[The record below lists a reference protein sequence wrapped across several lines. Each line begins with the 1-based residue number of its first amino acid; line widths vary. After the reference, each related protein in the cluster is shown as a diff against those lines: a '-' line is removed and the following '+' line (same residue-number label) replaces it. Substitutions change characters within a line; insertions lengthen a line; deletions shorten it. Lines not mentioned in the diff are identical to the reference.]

1 MIGSALKKMA
11 RENGMTVQGGV
22 AYGSLRGFAA
32 TLSEGSGYKK
42 IDFAVN
48 FPDPAGRVALMD
60 LMGGMNLRKE
70 YRVIQLGNNA
80 KCIQVTFHDTIGTM
94 KKIHAFLDW
103 FIPLLKEHG
112 ATGADICSEC
122 GMPVENPI
130 WAQVNGVCYPLH
142 ETCAQRVQA
151 AVEADNTRRI
161 EEDTGNYLT
170 GTLGALLGAAIGA
183 VVWALVLNAG
193 YVASLVGLLIG
204 WLADKGYNLCKG
216 KQGKGKVAIL
226 IVAIVLGVVLGTL
239 GADVMTLASMIS
251 SGELYGFT
259 YGEIP
264 MLMMLLLQEDTGYLS
279 ATISNIGTGLLFA
292 GLGVFFILR
301 QTAKDVSGSRFRA
314 MK

>member
-11 RENGMTVQGGV
+11 RENGMTVHGGV

-60 LMGGMNLRKE
+60 LMSGMNLRKE
-70 YRVIQLGNNA
+70 YRVLQLANNA
-80 KCIQVTFHDTIGTM
+80 KCIQITFHDTIGTM
-94 KKIHAFLDW
+94 KKIQAFLDW
-103 FIPLLKEHG
+103 FIPLLQEHG
-112 ATGADICSEC
+112 ATAANICTEC
-122 GMPVENPI
+122 GMPMDTAHWV
-130 WAQVNGVCYPLH
+130 QVNGVCYPLH
-142 ETCAQRVQA
+142 ESCAQRVQN
-151 AVEADNTRRI
+151 AVEADNTRRT

-170 GTLGALLGAAIGA
+170 GTLGALVGAALGA

-216 KQGKGKVAIL
+216 KQGKAKVAIL
-226 IVAIVLGVVLGTL
+226 IVAVIFGVVAGTL

-259 YGEIP
+259 FGDIP
-264 MLMMLLLQEDTGYLS
+264 AIILLLMQEDPAYLS
-279 ATISNIGTGLLFA
+279 ATLSNIGTGLLFA
-292 GLGVFFILR
+292 ALGVFFILR
-301 QTAKDVSGSRFRA
+301 QTAKDVSGTRFRA